1 MAKPHQDEGSRATAS
16 AASGVPHPIGQNTA
30 SILENLYR
38 AHWGSLT
45 RYIASRFGAGP
56 PEPEEVAQAAFA
68 KLAASPDF
76 GELTNPRGYLYTI
89 ACNIVIDHHRRSN
102 HHDAVHRDMLEQ
114 ATTDGLSDFSPENV
128 LLGKERF
135 AVFETALKAMPRM
148 RRRIFLLVRA
158 EGLPP
163 QEVARQFGTTEG
175 AVHKHV
181 SRALQDCVAAFE
193 KSDKRAGNGK

>member
-1 MAKPHQDEGSRATAS
+1 MAKPHQDEGLLAAVS
-16 AASGVPHPIGQNTA
+16 AADGGSHPNASDMT

-38 AHWGSLT
+38 THWSGLT

-68 KLAASPDF
+68 KLAASPDI
-76 GELTNPRGYLYTI
+76 GALTNPRGYLYTI
-89 ACNIVIDHHRRSN
+89 ACNIVIDHHRRSS
-102 HHDAVHRDMLEQ
+102 HHDAVHHDLSDQ
-114 ATTDGLSDFSPENV
+114 AATDGLSDFSPENV
-128 LLGKERF
+128 LLAKERF
-135 AVFETALKAMPRM
+135 VVFETALKAMPKM

-163 QEVARQFGTTEG
+163 REVARQFGMTEG

-181 SRALQDCVAAFE
+181 SRALQDCLTAFE
-193 KSDKRAGNGK
+193 KADKHAWNGK